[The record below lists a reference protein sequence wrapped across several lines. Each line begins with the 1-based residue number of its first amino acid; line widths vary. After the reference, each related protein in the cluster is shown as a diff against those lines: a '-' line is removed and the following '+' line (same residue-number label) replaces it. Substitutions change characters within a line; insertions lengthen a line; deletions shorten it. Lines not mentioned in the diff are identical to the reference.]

1 MARLCAQLANGPFM
15 RLPTV
20 VIALAAAAISM
31 PATAQSALSLDALVR
46 DVVANNP
53 ERQFYQRQIGTAGV
67 ERDAAGRWAD
77 PEAVV
82 EFGQR
87 QASDRMTGATL
98 GEGTTYAVSIV
109 QPIEFGGR
117 IALRRAIAERQV
129 ELARMGL
136 QQFDAT
142 LAARARALGYALFA
156 ADEKAAVARTVA
168 QRMRELARII
178 VSRDPAGPAP
188 RLEAASLEAG
198 AIGAERTAAM
208 ADADANSAL
217 YELNQLRGASF
228 AARIRIIRPDMSLPG
243 LMSGQALAT
252 SANTNNFELKALRE
266 QFEQQGL
273 RVDLARKARIP
284 IVSIGPY
291 YDRARSDIRE
301 TNYGFRA
308 STTIPLWNRQAGEVA
323 VQQGRQ
329 AQANATLLE
338 AERRIARNV
347 FDQAAQYEAKRAALA
362 KWDGASAQSFASA
375 AAEAD
380 RNYRLGAIPLT
391 TYMQMQQSYVD
402 ATNAVL
408 DTRREALEAL
418 LQLRALNGGT
428 ALGR

>member
-1 MARLCAQLANGPFM
+1 MRNCVLAI
-15 RLPTV
+15 LIAAVPTV
-20 VIALAAAAISM
+20 AAA
-31 PATAQSALSLDALVR
+31 QSTGMSLDRLAQ

-53 ERQFYQRQIGTAGV
+53 ERQFYQHQIDTAGI
-67 ERDAAGRWAD
+67 ERGAAGRWAD

-87 QASDRMTGATL
+87 QATDRMTGATL

-129 ELARMGL
+129 ELAKMGL
-136 QQFDAT
+136 EQFDAT
-142 LAARARALGYALFA
+142 LAARARTLGYALFA
-156 ADEKAAVARTVA
+156 ADEKAAVSRTVA
-168 QRMRELARII
+168 QRMRELARVI

-188 RLEAASLEAG
+188 RLEATSLQSG
-198 AIGAERTAAM
+198 AISAERSAAM
-208 ADADANSAL
+208 ADAEANSAL
-217 YELNQLRGASF
+217 YELNQLRGAPF
-228 AARIRIIRPDMSLPG
+228 TARIRIIRPDMSMPN
-243 LMSGQALAT
+243 LAT
-252 SANTNNFELKALRE
+252 GQVLADNASANNFELKALRV

-284 IVSIGPY
+284 TISVGPY

-301 TNYGFRA
+301 TNYGVRL

-323 VQQGRQ
+323 VEQGRQ
-329 AQANATLLE
+329 AQANATLIE

-347 FDQAAQYEAKRAALA
+347 FDQAAQYEAKRQALA
-362 KWDGASAQSFASA
+362 KWDGASPQNFASA
-375 AAEAD
+375 AEDAD
-380 RNYRLGAIPLT
+380 RNYRLGAIPLA

-418 LQLRALNGGT
+418 LHLRALNGGIAFT
-428 ALGR
+428 R

>member
-1 MARLCAQLANGPFM
+1 M
-15 RLPTV
+15 RTHLVALLMMTV
-20 VIALAAAAISM
+20 PMVAS
-31 PATAQSALSLDALVR
+31 AQSTGISLDRLAQ
-46 DVVANNP
+46 DVIANNP
-53 ERQFYQRQIGTAGV
+53 ERQFYQRQIETAGI
-67 ERDAAGRWAD
+67 ERSAAGRWAD

-87 QASDRMTGATL
+87 QASDRMSGATL

-129 ELARMGL
+129 DLAKMGL

-142 LAARARALGYALFA
+142 LAARARTLGYALFA

-168 QRMRELARII
+168 QRMRELARVI

-188 RLEAASLEAG
+188 RLEAASLQGG
-198 AIGAERTAAM
+198 AISAERAAAM
-208 ADADANSAL
+208 ADAEANSAL
-217 YELNQLRGASF
+217 YELNQLRGAPF
-228 AARIRIIRPDMSLPG
+228 TARIRIIRPDMSLPD
-243 LMSGQALAT
+243 LASGQALAER
-252 SANTNNFELKALRE
+252 AGTNNFELKALRT

-273 RVDLARKARIP
+273 RVDLTRKARIP
-284 IVSIGPY
+284 ILGVGPY

-301 TNYGFRA
+301 TNYGVRL
-308 STTIPLWNRQAGEVA
+308 SSTIPLWNRQAGEVA
-323 VQQGRQ
+323 VEQGRQ
-329 AQANATLLE
+329 AQANATLIE

-347 FDQAAQYEAKRAALA
+347 FDQAAQYEAKRQALA
-362 KWDGASAQSFASA
+362 KWDGASPQSFASA
-375 AAEAD
+375 AEDAD

-418 LQLRALNGGT
+418 LQLRALNGGDPLT
-428 ALGR
+428 R

>member
-1 MARLCAQLANGPFM
+1 MVA
-15 RLPTV
+15 
-20 VIALAAAAISM
+20 S
-31 PATAQSALSLDALVR
+31 AQSTGISLDRLAQ

-53 ERQFYQRQIGTAGV
+53 ERQFYERQIETAGV
-67 ERDAAGRWAD
+67 ERTAAGRWAD

-129 ELARMGL
+129 DLAKMGL

-142 LAARARALGYALFA
+142 LAARARTLGYALFA

-168 QRMRELARII
+168 QRMRELARVI

-188 RLEAASLEAG
+188 RLEAASLQGG
-198 AIGAERTAAM
+198 AISAERTAAM
-208 ADADANSAL
+208 ADAEANSVL
-217 YELNQLRGASF
+217 YELNQLRGAPF
-228 AARIRIIRPDMSLPG
+228 IARIRIIRPDMSLPD
-243 LMSGQALAT
+243 LASGQALAERA
-252 SANTNNFELKALRE
+252 SANNFELKALRT

-284 IVSIGPY
+284 TLSVGPY

-301 TNYGFRA
+301 TNYGARL

-323 VQQGRQ
+323 VEQRRQ
-329 AQANATLLE
+329 AQANATLIE

-347 FDQAAQYEAKRAALA
+347 FDQTAQYEAKRQALA
-362 KWDGASAQSFASA
+362 KWDGASTQSFASA
-375 AAEAD
+375 AEDAD

-391 TYMQMQQSYVD
+391 TYMQMQQSYVE

-418 LQLRALNGGT
+418 LQLRVLNGGDPLT
-428 ALGR
+428 R

>member
-1 MARLCAQLANGPFM
+1 MRTYLLA
-15 RLPTV
+15 LLVAIVPTV
-20 VIALAAAAISM
+20 AAA
-31 PATAQSALSLDALVR
+31 QSTGMSLDRLAQ

-53 ERQFYQRQIGTAGV
+53 ERQFYQRQIETAGV
-67 ERDAAGRWAD
+67 ERTAAGRWAD

-142 LAARARALGYALFA
+142 LAARARTLGYALFA

-168 QRMRELARII
+168 QRMRELARVI

-188 RLEAASLEAG
+188 RLEAASLQGG
-198 AIGAERTAAM
+198 AISAERAAAI
-208 ADADANSAL
+208 ADAEANSAL
-217 YELNQLRGASF
+217 YELNQLRGAPF
-228 AARIRIIRPDMSLPG
+228 TARLRITRPDMSLPD
-243 LMSGQALAT
+243 LAAGQVLAERA
-252 SANTNNFELKALRE
+252 SANNFELKALRV

-273 RVDLARKARIP
+273 RVDLTRKARIP
-284 IVSIGPY
+284 ILGVGPY
-291 YDRARSDIRE
+291 YDRAHSDIRE
-301 TNYGFRA
+301 TNYGVRL
-308 STTIPLWNRQAGEVA
+308 STTIPLWNRQAGDVA
-323 VQQGRQ
+323 VEQGRQ
-329 AQANATLLE
+329 AQANATLVE
-338 AERRIARNV
+338 VERRIARNV
-347 FDQAAQYEAKRAALA
+347 FDQAAQYEAKRQAVA
-362 KWDGASAQSFASA
+362 KWDGASPQSFASA
-375 AAEAD
+375 AEDAD

-408 DTRREALEAL
+408 DTRREAIEAL
-418 LQLRALNGGT
+418 LQLRALNGGDPLT
-428 ALGR
+428 R